1 MKSSKS
7 ITPALSRSLQVAGLS
22 QLKVTC
28 WSWPSCTCTSFSNSP
43 KNKCG
48 ECSLWVCV
56 LLFCSHSYSQP
67 LYPEAAHACT
77 QGFLLVKLH
86 VIYIMGWVCQKK
98 VRLFPAC
105 RCREGS
111 PAQTSQQYAWP
122 ILILNRNTIHILKS
136 VQPVCSLASITGTTV
151 LPHVIDHAN
160 PVETF
165 SKLSKSFIP
174 AKMPTTYISMTPLKD
189 YCFLVFSNNLDTN
202 TQLDTH

>member
-1 MKSSKS
+1 MAMQPG
-7 ITPALSRSLQVAGLS
+7 IFFS
-22 QLKVTC
+22 QA
-28 WSWPSCTCTSFSNSP
+28 TCTFMSLSW
-43 KNKCG
+43 G
-48 ECSLWVCV
+48 ECVRKRSISCMQVQGRIKV
-56 LLFCSHSYSQP
+56 G
-67 LYPEAAHACT
+67 ACT
-77 QGFLLVKLH
+77 DQPTTCMYTK
-86 VIYIMGWVCQKK
+86 
-98 VRLFPAC
+98 
-105 RCREGS
+105 S
-111 PAQTSQQYAWP
+111 
-122 ILILNRNTIHILKS
+122 HILKS